1 MVSYNL
7 FKRYYSIEIKDNKKM
22 NTLQML
28 SVLLVVTLFA
38 GLAVV
43 TPIMSQNPVYAES
56 PHKDSPSDDDSGGGN
71 DPPKKRG
78 NHPSRNG

>member
-1 MVSYNL
+1 
-7 FKRYYSIEIKDNKKM
+7 M
-22 NTLQML
+22 NIQILTIFIAIATL
-28 SVLLVVTLFA
+28 A
-38 GLAVV
+38 GLAI
-43 TPIMSQNPVYAES
+43 TPVISDVIPAYAES

>member
-1 MVSYNL
+1 MAIAL
-7 FKRYYSIEIKDNKKM
+7 
-22 NTLQML
+22 L
-28 SVLLVVTLFA
+28 S

-43 TPIMSQNPVYAES
+43 PALDTAQVLAES
-56 PHKDSPSDDDSGGGN
+56 PHKDSPSDDDNGGGN